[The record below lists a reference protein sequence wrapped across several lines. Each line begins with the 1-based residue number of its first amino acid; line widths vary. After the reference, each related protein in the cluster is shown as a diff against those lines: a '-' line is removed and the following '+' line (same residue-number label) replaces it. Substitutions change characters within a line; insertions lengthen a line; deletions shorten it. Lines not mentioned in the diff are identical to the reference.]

1 MSLAQAAKR
10 LNITRAVVWRHVKAG
25 DIAAERVGHI
35 YVIPEAELERY
46 AVERRKP
53 GRPKTKPPAP

>member
-25 DIAAERVGHI
+25 NIAAERIGHI
-35 YVIPEAELERY
+35 YIIPEAELERY
-46 AVERRKP
+46 AVERRPP
-53 GRPKTKPPAP
+53 GRPRGSKKQP